1 MSSQQSVP
9 SYTSSADEIPSI
21 WRLIP
26 ATVALCPT
34 LFCISLY
41 GTSYLFTTC
50 AVQLIFGKLSQ
61 FYPSEWVF
69 LIGPLTFELGFLICG
84 TAPTSDALIVG
95 RSIAGVGAA
104 GLFSG
109 CIIILSTA
117 VPLRVRP
124 LHMGLGSF
132 TGHLTWRWCFYIN
145 LPFGSL
151 AVLFILIFLPS
162 STTSVQRLGWRE
174 QFKQGDLPG
183 TMGLV
188 PSIICLIFALQ
199 WGGTLRPRSNARI
212 IALFVV
218 SGVTFIIF
226 LGIQVWQGDR
236 ATIPLRLMKNVDN
249 WGAVWYGICI
259 GAAMSIVTYCLPIW
273 FQAIKDKSATQS
285 GIDTLPSL
293 VGLAAFARIGGGLA
307 SAIGYYTPLLI
318 MSSVLTAMGAG
329 LMSTLKVD
337 SSIGYWFGYQVLISA
352 GVGIGAQNV
361 MLVASVAVEP
371 ADMPMSTTILTFTQ
385 TLSSAIFLPVGQS
398 VGATGFR
405 DQLTPTQLPL
415 ALLAYNEAIVGTFYV
430 AGCYRQFVSLWPFPH
445 ALVAVEVGGE
455 K

>member
-1 MSSQQSVP
+1 MSSQP
-9 SYTSSADEIPSI
+9 SDPSCAPSEVKLLYAQRSFVYPWWDLPDCYT
-21 WRLIP
+21 WH
-26 ATVALCPT
+26 
-34 LFCISLY
+34 
-41 GTSYLFTTC
+41 
-50 AVQLIFGKLSQ
+50 IFGKLYQ
-61 FYPSEWVF
+61 FYPSKWVF
-69 LIGPLTFELGFLICG
+69 LIGPLTFDLGSLICG
-84 TAPTSDALIVG
+84 IAPTSDALIVG

-109 CIIILSTA
+109 CIIIVSTA

-124 LHMGLGSF
+124 LHMGLVSKMHAV
-132 TGHLTWRWCFYIN
+132 TSHLPWRWCFYIN
-145 LPFGSL
+145 LPFGDL

-162 STTSVQRLGWRE
+162 NTTSVQRLGWRE

-199 WGGTLRPRSNARI
+199 W
-212 IALFVV
+212 
-218 SGVTFIIF
+218 
-226 LGIQVWQGDR
+226 VWQGDR

-273 FQAIKDKSATQS
+273 FQAIEEESATQS

-371 ADMPMSTTILTFTQ
+371 VDMPMSTTILTFTQ
-385 TLSSAIFLPVGQS
+385 TLASAIFLPVGQS
-398 VGATGFR
+398 VLPAVDANLAAHSGATGFR

-415 ALLAYNEAIVGTFYV
+415 ALLAYNEAIVGTF
-430 AGCYRQFVSLWPFPH
+430 F
-445 ALVAVEVGGE
+445 VAVATASLPVFGPILMRWLPLKSGE
-455 K
+455 KSDGKGDTENMSEDREKGPDAM